1 MVGIG
6 LLDLEEMGQEV
17 LSIALFSYSMRM
29 GMAFGTIL
37 QSPANR
43 LAYKPENGHA
53 RCFPDAMNYSIL
65 IDQRVEPGDLCHLIE
80 ITVSP
85 S

>member
-6 LLDLEEMGQEV
+6 LLDLEEMGQKV
-17 LSIALFSYSMRM
+17 LSMPLFSYSMRM

-37 QSPANR
+37 QSLANC
-43 LAYKPENGHA
+43 LAYEPKDSHA

-65 IDQRVEPGDLCHLIE
+65 IE
-80 ITVSP
+80 
-85 S
+85 